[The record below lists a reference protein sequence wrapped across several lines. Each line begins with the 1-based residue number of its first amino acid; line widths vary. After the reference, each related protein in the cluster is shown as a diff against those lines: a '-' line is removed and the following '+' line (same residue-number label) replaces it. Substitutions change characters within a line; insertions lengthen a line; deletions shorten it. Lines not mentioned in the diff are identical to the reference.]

1 MPTRFKQEG
10 ANPSRATA
18 AVRRAIL
25 PPMSGRASKLL
36 AALAVAMTVVFVV
49 GVLAALDAI
58 DLPGNWRTTL
68 GLKNER
74 PNPPCHLGL
83 YRRAPTSP
91 PVPAGRWRF
100 ERETP
105 AAVVEGNAVAIGP
118 TIYTFGGSAPGNLH
132 RVLAYDVRSGR
143 WSEPTQLPVGLNHSP
158 AVAWH
163 GDAYLAGG
171 YLEGAE
177 ATSDFWRY
185 DPRADRW
192 TRMPPMHQPRGGA
205 AAAAI
210 GDKLY
215 VADGAP
221 QTYGVSNPSGPYQ
234 SFESYDFATGTWSSL
249 PDAPIA
255 VHHVSGAAL
264 GGRFYMVGGRT
275 DPEASSDE
283 FSRYDPRRE
292 RWEELPG
299 LPSGPYSSVGLVTAA
314 GKIVAFGGDD
324 ELGWEDGGG
333 SVTPSAWAFDPRTS
347 RWQRLPDMNIERH
360 AFGAA
365 VDRGRIYAISGSY
378 CPGIKLNGPVG
389 THTVESLPVSAVRR
403 G

>member
-1 MPTRFKQEG
+1 
-10 ANPSRATA
+10 
-18 AVRRAIL
+18 
-25 PPMSGRASKLL
+25 MSGRAPRVL
-36 AALAVAMTVVFVV
+36 AAIAVAMTVVFVA
-49 GVLAALDAI
+49 GVLAAVDAI

-68 GLKNER
+68 GLGDGR
-74 PNPPCHLGL
+74 PNPPCHRGL
-83 YRRAPTSP
+83 YRKAPQSP
-91 PVPAGRWRF
+91 PAPAGHWRF

-105 AAVVEGNAVAIGP
+105 KAVVEGSAVAIGP
-118 TIYTFGGSAPGNLH
+118 KIYTFGGSAPGNLH
-132 RVLAYDVRSGR
+132 RVLAYDVRNGR

-158 AVAWH
+158 AVVWH

-185 DPRADRW
+185 NPRAERW
-192 TRMPPMHQPRGGA
+192 TREPPMRQPRGGGA
-205 AAAAI
+205 AAVV

-221 QTYGVSNPSGPYQ
+221 QTYGVGNPSGPYGTL
-234 SFESYDFATGTWSSL
+234 EIYDFASRNWSAG
-249 PDAPIA
+249 PDAPYA
-255 VHHVSGAAL
+255 LHHVNATVL
-264 GGRFYMVGGRT
+264 GGKVYLAGGRT
-275 DPEASSDE
+275 DPQASSE
-283 FSRYDPRRE
+283 KFFRYDPERE
-292 RWEELPG
+292 RWETLPD
-299 LPSGPYSSVGLVTAA
+299 LPMGAYSSVGIVAAA
-314 GKIVAFGGDD
+314 GRVVVFGGDD

-347 RWQRLPDMNIERH
+347 RWRRLPDLQIERH

-365 VDRGRIYAISGSY
+365 VDRGRIYAIGGGY

-403 G
+403 GPEARRSG